1 MGHLGIMGGD
11 TAAGPMAWRNRLSDN
26 MYAVY
31 SHLLQTEK
39 VVVAL
44 DRYGI
49 MRPTQGIAF
58 PNPKGEDKAPI
69 IQDRPNWRTKEN
81 W

>member
-1 MGHLGIMGGD
+1 MGHLGIMGGE

-26 MYAVY
+26 MYTVY
-31 SHLLQTEK
+31 SNLLQTEK
-39 VVVAL
+39 VVVSL
-44 DRYGI
+44 DRYGV
-49 MRPTQGIAF
+49 MRPTQGISF
-58 PNPKGEDKAPI
+58 SNPEEKGEEPI